1 MYKSKNLENSE
12 LQEGIFERG
21 GVIISPPLEAH
32 AMKALHED
40 CEFIVFASGPRGGKN
55 YEKDTYRLS
64 PENIL
69 I

>member
-1 MYKSKNLENSE
+1 MEIKGKKALVCGARLVSLE
-12 LQEGIFERG
+12 
-21 GVIISPPLEAH
+21 VH

-55 YEKDTYRLS
+55 NEKDTYRLT